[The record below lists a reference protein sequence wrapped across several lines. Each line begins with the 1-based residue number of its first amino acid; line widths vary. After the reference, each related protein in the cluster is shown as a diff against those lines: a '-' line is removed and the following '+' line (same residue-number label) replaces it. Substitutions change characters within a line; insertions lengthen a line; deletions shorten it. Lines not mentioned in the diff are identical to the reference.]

1 MLSRR
6 HPLPPTLYPLPSTP
20 SPTLY
25 PLPMSDRFRKFVQI
39 IGSGPHTGK
48 SLTREQAAEA
58 MEMMLLQTATPAQI
72 GAFLIAH
79 RIKRPTGAELA
90 GMLDTYANM
99 GAQLQPVAS
108 HPRSP
113 VIFGIPYDGRSRTVP
128 IASIVAL
135 MMAAAEIP
143 VILHGGSR
151 MPTKYGIPLIDIWQA
166 WGIDW
171 TTLSLDR
178 IQDIFAATG
187 LGFIYTPTHFPA
199 AAGLTPYRDQI
210 GKRPPIATL
219 ELLWCPY
226 AGDAH
231 LIFGYVHPP
240 TEQTALVAATLRNT
254 PHKITTVKGLEGSTD
269 LPRDRAV
276 IIGVHQSG
284 RELER
289 IFLHHYD
296 YGLSNI
302 NPPLLSTPEL
312 IADLASVFRA
322 EPSNLLDSVIWNA
335 GFYLWHC
342 GGASDM
348 TTGMKLARELLASG
362 AVNDRLAA
370 IKKHLNK

>member
-1 MLSRR
+1 
-6 HPLPPTLYPLPSTP
+6 
-20 SPTLY
+20 
-25 PLPMSDRFRKFVQI
+25 
-39 IGSGPHTGK
+39 
-48 SLTREQAAEA
+48 
-58 MEMMLLQTATPAQI
+58 MEMMLLQAATPAQI

-90 GMLDTYANM
+90 GMLDTYAAL
-99 GAQLQPVAS
+99 GPKLQPVAS
-108 HPRSP
+108 HTRSP
-113 VIFGIPYDGRSRTVP
+113 VIFGIPYDGRSRTAP
-128 IASIVAL
+128 IAPLVSLIMTAVG
-135 MMAAAEIP
+135 IP
-143 VILHGGSR
+143 VILHGGDR
-151 MPTKYGIPLIDIWQA
+151 MPTKYGTPLVDIWQE

-171 TTLSLDR
+171 TQVPLAQ
-178 IQDIFAATG
+178 IQQIFATTG
-187 LGFIYTPTHFPA
+187 LGFIYTPTHFPP

-240 TEQTALVAATLRNT
+240 TEQTALVAVALRNT
-254 PHKITTVKGLEGSTD
+254 PHKVTTVKGLEGSSD

-284 RELER
+284 QELER

-296 YGLSNI
+296 YGLSNV

-312 IADLASVFRA
+312 IANFATVFQGQPSELLNSV
-322 EPSNLLDSVIWNA
+322 LWNA

-342 GGASDM
+342 GGASDLAA
-348 TTGMKLARELLASG
+348 GMKLAQELLSSG
-362 AVNDRLAA
+362 AVTRQLVQ
-370 IKKHLNK
+370 IRKCLMG

>member
-1 MLSRR
+1 
-6 HPLPPTLYPLPSTP
+6 
-20 SPTLY
+20 
-25 PLPMSDRFRKFVQI
+25 MSDRFRKFVQI

-48 SLTREQAAEA
+48 SLTREEAAEA
-58 MEMMLLQTATPAQI
+58 MELMLQQTSTPAQI

-90 GMLDTYANM
+90 GMLDTYAKL
-99 GAQLQPVAS
+99 GPQLQPVAS
-108 HPRSP
+108 HSRSP
-113 VIFGIPYDGRSRTVP
+113 VILGIPYDGRSRTVP
-128 IASIVAL
+128 IAPLVSL
-135 MMAAAEIP
+135 MLTAVGIP
-143 VILHGGSR
+143 TILHGADW
-151 MPTKYGIPLIDIWQA
+151 MPTKYGLPLIDIWQE

-171 TTLSLDR
+171 THLSLDR
-178 IQDIFAATG
+178 IQDIFAQTG
-187 LGFIYTPTHFPA
+187 LGFVYTPTLFPA
-199 AAGLTPYRDQI
+199 AAGITPFREQI

-240 TEQTALVAATLRNT
+240 TEQMALIAATLRNT
-254 PHKITTVKGLEGSTD
+254 PLKITTVKGLEGSSD

-276 IIGVHQSG
+276 IIGVHQSD

-312 IADLASVFRA
+312 MANFATVLEG
-322 EPSNLLDSVIWNA
+322 EPSELLNSVLWNA

-342 GGASDM
+342 GGATDM
-348 TTGMKLARELLASG
+348 TAGMKLAQELLSSG
-362 AVNDRLAA
+362 VVS
-370 IKKHLNK
+370 KHLAEIKACVAP

>member
-1 MLSRR
+1 
-6 HPLPPTLYPLPSTP
+6 
-20 SPTLY
+20 
-25 PLPMSDRFRKFVQI
+25 MSDQFRQFVQI

-58 MEMMLLQTATPAQI
+58 MELMLLGVATPAQI

-90 GMLDTYANM
+90 GMLDTYAKL
-99 GAQLQPVAS
+99 GPQLQPVAS

-128 IASIVAL
+128 IAPMVSLVL
-135 MMAAAEIP
+135 TAAGIP
-143 VILHGGSR
+143 TILHGADW
-151 MPTKYGIPLIDIWQA
+151 MPTKYGTPLIDIWQE
-166 WGIDW
+166 WGVDW

-178 IQDIFAATG
+178 IQNIFADTR
-187 LGFIYTPTHFPA
+187 LGFIYTPTLFPA

-219 ELLWCPY
+219 ELMWCPY

-240 TEQTALVAATLRNT
+240 TEQMALIAATLRNT
-254 PHKITTVKGLEGSTD
+254 PHQITTVKGLEGSSD
-269 LPRDRAV
+269 LPRDRVV
-276 IIGVHQSG
+276 IIGVHQAG
-284 RELER
+284 KELDR

-296 YGLSNI
+296 YGLSNV
-302 NPPLLSTPEL
+302 NPPLVSTPEL
-312 IADLASVFRA
+312 MKDFATVLDGKPSDLFDTV
-322 EPSNLLDSVIWNA
+322 LWNA

-342 GGASDM
+342 GGAIDM
-348 TTGMKLARELLASG
+348 KSGMQLAQDLLTSG
-362 AVNDRLAA
+362 AVSKQLEKITAA
-370 IKKHLNK
+370 VMS

>member
-1 MLSRR
+1 
-6 HPLPPTLYPLPSTP
+6 
-20 SPTLY
+20 
-25 PLPMSDRFRKFVQI
+25 MSDRFREFVQK

-48 SLTREQAAEA
+48 SLTREEAATA

-90 GMLDTYANM
+90 GMLDTYAAI
-99 GAQLQPVAS
+99 GPQLQPVAS
-108 HPRSP
+108 HSRSP
-113 VIFGIPYDGRSRTVP
+113 VIFGIPYDGRSRTTPLAPLVSL
-128 IASIVAL
+128 IL
-135 MMAAAEIP
+135 TAAGIP
-143 VILHGGSR
+143 TILHGGDR
-151 MPTKYGIPLIDIWQA
+151 MPTKYGVPLVDIWQE
-166 WGIDW
+166 WGINW
-171 TTLSLDR
+171 TQVTFAQ
-178 IQDIFAATG
+178 IQHIFATAG
-187 LGFIYTPTHFPA
+187 LGLIYTPTHFPA

-231 LIFGYVHPP
+231 SIFGYVHPP
-240 TEQTALVAATLRNT
+240 TEQMALTAVTLRGT
-254 PHKITTVKGLEGSTD
+254 PHRVTTVKGLEGSTD

-276 IIGVHQSG
+276 IVGVHQAG

-296 YGLSNI
+296 YNLSNI

-312 IADLASVFRA
+312 IANFATVLQAQPSELLNSV
-322 EPSNLLDSVIWNA
+322 LWNA

-342 GGASDM
+342 GAANDM
-348 TTGMKLARELLASG
+348 SAGMQLARDLLSSG
-362 AVNDRLAA
+362 AVNDRLAQIRA
-370 IKKHLNK
+370 LAAAFLPKNNC

>member
-1 MLSRR
+1 MI
-6 HPLPPTLYPLPSTP
+6 
-20 SPTLY
+20 
-25 PLPMSDRFRKFVQI
+25 DRFRKFVQI

-79 RIKRPTGAELA
+79 RIVRPTGEELA
-90 GMLDTYANM
+90 GMLDTYAVL
-99 GAQLQPVAS
+99 GPQLQPVAS
-108 HPRSP
+108 HTRSP
-113 VIFGIPYDGRSRTVP
+113 VVFGIPYDGRSRTAP
-128 IASIVAL
+128 ISPLVSLI
-135 MMAAAEIP
+135 MTAAGMP
-143 VILHGGSR
+143 VILHGGDR
-151 MPTKYGIPLIDIWQA
+151 MPTKYGTPLVDIWQE
-166 WGIDW
+166 WGVDW
-171 TTLSLDR
+171 TQVPFDR
-178 IQDIFAATG
+178 IQAIFATTG

-240 TEQTALVAATLRNT
+240 TEQTATIAIALRDT
-254 PHKITTVKGLEGSTD
+254 PHQVTTIKGLEGSTD
-269 LPRDRAV
+269 LPRDRTV
-276 IIGVHQSG
+276 IVGVHQSG

-302 NPPLLSTPEL
+302 NPPLLATPEL
-312 IADLASVFRA
+312 VANFETVLQGQPSELLNSV
-322 EPSNLLDSVIWNA
+322 LWNA

-348 TTGMKLARELLASG
+348 AAGMKLAQELLTSG
-362 AVNDRLAA
+362 AVSRQLAK
-370 IKKHLNK
+370 IRSGLYSSK

>member
-1 MLSRR
+1 LGKAQDRTFRSQLS
-6 HPLPPTLYPLPSTP
+6 TNQ
-20 SPTLY
+20 
-25 PLPMSDRFRKFVQI
+25 MSDRFREFIQK

-48 SLTREQAAEA
+48 SLTREDAATA

-90 GMLDTYANM
+90 GMLDTYAKL
-99 GAQLQPVAS
+99 GPQLQPVANHS
-108 HPRSP
+108 RSP
-113 VIFGIPYDGRSRTVP
+113 VIFGIPYDGRSRTAPVGSL
-128 IASIVAL
+128 ISLIL
-135 MMAAAEIP
+135 TAAGIP
-143 VILHGGSR
+143 VILHGGDR
-151 MPTKYGIPLIDIWQA
+151 MPTKYGVPLIDIWQA

-171 TTLSLDR
+171 TQVPLDR
-178 IQDIFAATG
+178 IQAIFATAG
-187 LGFIYTPTHFPA
+187 LGFIYTPTHFPL

-219 ELLWCPY
+219 ELMWCPY

-240 TEQTALVAATLRNT
+240 TEQMALVAAKLRGT
-254 PHKITTVKGLEGSTD
+254 PEKITTVKGLEGSSD

-276 IIGVHQSG
+276 IIGVQQPD

-296 YGLSNI
+296 YDLSNV
-302 NPPLLSTPEL
+302 NPPLLPTPEL
-312 IADLASVFRA
+312 IANFATVLAAQPSELLNSV
-322 EPSNLLDSVIWNA
+322 LWNA

-342 GGASDM
+342 GACQDM
-348 TTGMKLARELLASG
+348 SAGMKLAMELLNAG
-362 AVNDRLAA
+362 AVSQQLE
-370 IKKHLNK
+370 KLKELVSS

>member
-1 MLSRR
+1 
-6 HPLPPTLYPLPSTP
+6 
-20 SPTLY
+20 
-25 PLPMSDRFRKFVQI
+25 MSDRFRQFVQI

-79 RIKRPTGAELA
+79 RIKRPTGGELA
-90 GMLDTYANM
+90 GMLDTYAKL
-99 GAQLQPVAS
+99 GPKLQPVVS
-108 HPRSP
+108 HSRSP
-113 VIFGIPYDGRSRTVP
+113 VIFGIPYDGRSRTAP
-128 IASIVAL
+128 IAPVVSLIL
-135 MMAAAEIP
+135 TAAGIP
-143 VILHGGSR
+143 AILHGGDR
-151 MPTKYGIPLIDIWQA
+151 MPTKYGVPLVDIWQE

-171 TTLSLDR
+171 TQVPLDR
-178 IQDIFAATG
+178 IQEIFAQTG
-187 LGFIYTPTHFPA
+187 LGFVYVPTHFPT

-240 TEQTALVAATLRNT
+240 TEQTALIAATLRDT
-254 PHKITTVKGLEGSTD
+254 PHKITTIKGLEGSSD
-269 LPRDRAV
+269 LPRDRAA

-296 YGLSNI
+296 YGLSNV
-302 NPPLLSTPEL
+302 NPPLIATPEL
-312 IADLASVFRA
+312 IANFATVLEGKPSELFNSV
-322 EPSNLLDSVIWNA
+322 VWNA

-342 GGASDM
+342 GGAANM
-348 TTGMKLARELLASG
+348 AAGMKLAQELLASG
-362 AVNDRLAA
+362 AVANQLEQ
-370 IKKHLNK
+370 IKKCVLGELLRG

>member
-1 MLSRR
+1 
-6 HPLPPTLYPLPSTP
+6 
-20 SPTLY
+20 
-25 PLPMSDRFRKFVQI
+25 MSDRFREFVQK
-39 IGSGPHTGK
+39 IGSGSHTGK
-48 SLTREQAAEA
+48 SLTRAEAATA

-90 GMLDTYANM
+90 GMLDAYATM
-99 GAQLQPVAS
+99 GPQLQPVAS
-108 HPRSP
+108 HTRSP
-113 VIFGIPYDGRSRTVP
+113 VIMGIPYDGRSRTVP
-128 IASIVAL
+128 IAPLVSLIL
-135 MMAAAEIP
+135 TAAGIP
-143 VILHGGSR
+143 MILHGGDR
-151 MPTKYGIPLIDIWQA
+151 MPTKYGIPLVDIWQE
-166 WGIDW
+166 WGINW
-171 TTLSLDR
+171 TQVSIAQ
-178 IQDIFAATG
+178 IQNIFATAG
-187 LGFIYTPTHFPA
+187 LGFIYPPTHFPT

-240 TEQTALVAATLRNT
+240 TEQMALTAIALRDT
-254 PHKITTVKGLEGSTD
+254 PHKVTTVKGLEGSTD

-296 YGLSNI
+296 YDLSNI
-302 NPPLLSTPEL
+302 NPPLLPTSEL
-312 IADLASVFRA
+312 MANFATVLQGQPSELLNSV
-322 EPSNLLDSVIWNA
+322 LWNA

-342 GGASDM
+342 GATSDM
-348 TTGMKLARELLASG
+348 AEGMLLARELLSSG
-362 AVNDRLAA
+362 AVNQQLVKIRELVAD
-370 IKKHLNK
+370 

>member
-1 MLSRR
+1 
-6 HPLPPTLYPLPSTP
+6 
-20 SPTLY
+20 
-25 PLPMSDRFRKFVQI
+25 MSDRFRKFVQI

-58 MEMMLLQTATPAQI
+58 MEMMLLQIATPAQI
-72 GAFLIAH
+72 GAFFIAH

-90 GMLDTYANM
+90 GMLDTYASV
-99 GAQLQPVAS
+99 GPQLQPVAS
-108 HPRSP
+108 HGRSP

-128 IASIVAL
+128 IAPLVSLIL
-135 MMAAAEIP
+135 TAAGIP
-143 VILHGGSR
+143 VILHGGDR
-151 MPTKYGIPLIDIWQA
+151 MPTKYGIPLVDIWQE

-171 TTLSLDR
+171 TKISLDR
-178 IQDIFAATG
+178 IQQIFELTK

-254 PHKITTVKGLEGSTD
+254 PHQITTVKGLEGSSD

-276 IIGVHQSG
+276 IIGVHQSD

-312 IADLASVFRA
+312 MADFDRVLRA
-322 EPSNLLDSVIWNA
+322 EHSELLNSVLWNA
-335 GFYLWHC
+335 GFYLWHS

-348 TTGMKLARELLASG
+348 ATGMKLARELLVSG
-362 AVNDRLAA
+362 AVRDRLES
-370 IKKHLNK
+370 IRKCFKET

>member
-1 MLSRR
+1 
-6 HPLPPTLYPLPSTP
+6 
-20 SPTLY
+20 
-25 PLPMSDRFRKFVQI
+25 MSDRFRKFVQI

-90 GMLDTYANM
+90 GMLDTYDRM
-99 GAQLQPVAS
+99 GPQLQPVAS
-108 HPRSP
+108 HGRSP
-113 VIFGIPYDGRSRTVP
+113 VIFGIPYDGRSRTAP
-128 IASIVAL
+128 ISPLVSLIL
-135 MMAAAEIP
+135 AAAEIP
-143 VILHGGSR
+143 VILHGADR
-151 MPTKYGIPLIDIWQA
+151 MPTKYGIPLVDIWQE

-171 TTLSLDR
+171 TKLSLDR
-178 IQDIFAATG
+178 VQQIFETTK

-254 PHKITTVKGLEGSTD
+254 PHKITTVKGLEGSSD

-284 RELER
+284 RELDR

-312 IADLASVFRA
+312 MADFDRVLRA
-322 EPSNLLDSVIWNA
+322 EPSELLNSVLWNA

-348 TTGMKLARELLASG
+348 SAGMKLARELLVSG
-362 AVNDRLAA
+362 AIRDRLDNIRACFKE
-370 IKKHLNK
+370 I

>member
-1 MLSRR
+1 
-6 HPLPPTLYPLPSTP
+6 
-20 SPTLY
+20 
-25 PLPMSDRFRKFVQI
+25 MSDRFRQFVQI

-48 SLTREQAAEA
+48 NLTREQAAAA

-90 GMLDTYANM
+90 GMLDTYAAL
-99 GAQLQPVAS
+99 GPQLQPVAS
-108 HPRSP
+108 HNRSP
-113 VIFGIPYDGRSRTVP
+113 IIFGIPYDGRSRTVP
-128 IASIVAL
+128 IAPLVSLIL
-135 MMAAAEIP
+135 TAAGMP
-143 VILHGGSR
+143 TILHGGDW
-151 MPTKYGIPLIDIWQA
+151 MPTKYGIPLIDIWQE

-171 TTLSLDR
+171 TQMSIDR
-178 IQDIFAATG
+178 IQNIFATTG

-240 TEQTALVAATLRNT
+240 TEQTALVAATLRDT
-254 PHKITTVKGLEGSTD
+254 PHKITTVKGLEGSSD

-276 IIGVHQSG
+276 IIGVHRSG
-284 RELER
+284 QDLER

-312 IADLASVFRA
+312 MADFATVLRGK
-322 EPSNLLDSVIWNA
+322 PSELLDSVLWNG

-342 GGASDM
+342 GGANDM
-348 TTGMKLARELLASG
+348 ADGMKLARDLLVSG
-362 AVNDRLAA
+362 AVSKQLDRVRSSMDDT
-370 IKKHLNK
+370 LNK

>member
-1 MLSRR
+1 
-6 HPLPPTLYPLPSTP
+6 
-20 SPTLY
+20 
-25 PLPMSDRFRKFVQI
+25 MSDRFRKFVQI

-58 MEMMLLQTATPAQI
+58 MELMLLQTATPAQI

-90 GMLDTYANM
+90 GMLDTYAKI
-99 GAQLQPVAS
+99 GPQLQPVAS

-113 VIFGIPYDGRSRTVP
+113 VIFGVAYDGRSRTTPLAP
-128 IASIVAL
+128 IVSLI
-135 MMAAAEIP
+135 MTAAGIP
-143 VILHGGSR
+143 AILHGADR

-171 TTLSLDR
+171 TQMELDR
-178 IQDIFAATG
+178 VQSIFADTG
-187 LGFIYTPTHFPA
+187 LGFIYTPTHFPL

-210 GKRPPIATL
+210 GKRPPLATL
-219 ELLWCPY
+219 ELMWCPY
-226 AGDAH
+226 AGNAH

-240 TEQTALVAATLRNT
+240 TEQMALVAATLRNT
-254 PHKITTVKGLEGSTD
+254 PHQITTVKGLEGSID
-269 LPRDRAV
+269 LPRDRTV
-276 IIGVHQSG
+276 IVGVHQTG
-284 RELER
+284 QELER

-302 NPPLLSTPEL
+302 NPPFLSTPKL
-312 IADLASVFRA
+312 ISDLATVLRG
-322 EPSNLLDSVIWNA
+322 EPSELLNSVLWNA

-348 TTGMKLARELLASG
+348 AAGMKLAQELLTSL
-362 AVNDRLAA
+362 AVSEQLEKIRKC
-370 IKKHLNK
+370 I

>member
-1 MLSRR
+1 
-6 HPLPPTLYPLPSTP
+6 
-20 SPTLY
+20 
-25 PLPMSDRFRKFVQI
+25 MSDRFREFVQK
-39 IGSGPHTGK
+39 IGSGSHTGK
-48 SLTREQAAEA
+48 SLTRAEAATA

-90 GMLDTYANM
+90 GMLDAYATM
-99 GAQLQPVAS
+99 GPQLQPVAS
-108 HPRSP
+108 HTRSP
-113 VIFGIPYDGRSRTVP
+113 VIMGIPYDGRSRTVP
-128 IASIVAL
+128 IAPLVSLIL
-135 MMAAAEIP
+135 TAAGIP
-143 VILHGGSR
+143 MILHGGDR
-151 MPTKYGIPLIDIWQA
+151 MPTKYGIPLVDIWQE
-166 WGIDW
+166 WGINW
-171 TTLSLDR
+171 TQVSIAQ
-178 IQDIFAATG
+178 IQNIFATAG
-187 LGFIYTPTHFPA
+187 LGFIYPPTHFPT

-240 TEQTALVAATLRNT
+240 TEQMALTAIALRDT
-254 PHKITTVKGLEGSTD
+254 PHKVTTVKGLEGSTD

-296 YGLSNI
+296 YDLSNI
-302 NPPLLSTPEL
+302 NPPLLPTPEL
-312 IADLASVFRA
+312 MANFATVLQGQPSELLNSV
-322 EPSNLLDSVIWNA
+322 LWNA

-342 GGASDM
+342 GATSDM
-348 TTGMKLARELLASG
+348 AEGMLLARELLSSG
-362 AVNDRLAA
+362 AVNQQLMKIRELVAG
-370 IKKHLNK
+370 

>member
-1 MLSRR
+1 
-6 HPLPPTLYPLPSTP
+6 
-20 SPTLY
+20 
-25 PLPMSDRFRKFVQI
+25 MSDRFRKFVQI

-48 SLTREQAAEA
+48 SLTRQEAAAA

-90 GMLDTYANM
+90 GMLDTYAKI
-99 GAQLQPVAS
+99 GPQLQPVAS

-113 VIFGIPYDGRSRTVP
+113 VIFGIPYDGRSRTTP
-128 IASIVAL
+128 ISPLVSL
-135 MMAAAEIP
+135 MMTAAGIP
-143 VILHGGSR
+143 VILHGGDR
-151 MPTKYGIPLIDIWQA
+151 MPTKYGTPLVDIWQE
-166 WGIDW
+166 WGVDW
-171 TTLSLDR
+171 THVPLTK
-178 IQDIFAATG
+178 IQHIFATTG
-187 LGFIYTPTHFPA
+187 LGFIYTPTHFPT

-219 ELLWCPY
+219 ELMWCPY

-240 TEQTALVAATLRNT
+240 TEQMALVAAMLRNT
-254 PHKITTVKGLEGSTD
+254 PHKITTVKGLEGSCD

-284 RELER
+284 QELER

-296 YGLSNI
+296 YGLSNV
-302 NPPLLSTPEL
+302 NPPLLPTPEL
-312 IADLASVFRA
+312 IANFATVFQGQPSDLFNSV
-322 EPSNLLDSVIWNA
+322 LWNA

-348 TTGMKLARELLASG
+348 AAGMKLAQELLSSG
-362 AVNDRLAA
+362 AVTRQLDRIRSCLMES
-370 IKKHLNK
+370 IE

>member
-1 MLSRR
+1 
-6 HPLPPTLYPLPSTP
+6 
-20 SPTLY
+20 
-25 PLPMSDRFRKFVQI
+25 MSDRFRKFVQI

-48 SLTREQAAEA
+48 SLTREEAAEA

-90 GMLDTYANM
+90 GMLDAYASM
-99 GAQLQPVAS
+99 GPRLQPVAS
-108 HPRSP
+108 HHRAP
-113 VIFGIPYDGRSRTVP
+113 VILGIPYDGRSRTAP

-135 MMAAAEIP
+135 IMAAAEIP
-143 VILHGGSR
+143 VILHGGDR

-171 TTLSLDR
+171 TAVSLDR
-178 IQDIFAATG
+178 LQAIFAATG

-240 TEQTALVAATLRNT
+240 TEQTALVAATLRDT

-269 LPRDRAV
+269 LPRDRTV
-276 IIGVHQSG
+276 IVGVHRSG

-296 YGLSNI
+296 YGLSNV
-302 NPPLLSTPEL
+302 NPPLLATPEL
-312 IADLASVFRA
+312 MVEFANVLAA
-322 EPSNLLDSVIWNA
+322 KPSDLLDSVIWNA

-348 TTGMKLARELLASG
+348 MTGMQLATVLLTSG
-362 AVNDRLAA
+362 AVYDRLAQIA
-370 IKKHLNK
+370 AALNE